1 MRFALPWALGVPIGL
16 AGIVGS
22 LVLAGGHPQQLL
34 QTTAL
39 LLVGGTAFGG
49 LLLLRGAGPF
59 AAFLRTLLFGA
70 PDDASARQARLGDV
84 VLFERLA
91 LLGGCLALFVGGTTA
106 IAEFATPEH
115 TGPALAVALFGLT
128 SALLLQLLV
137 ALPLKQHL
145 LPPMGAGA
153 RLPLRAVSS
162 RVLHALGTAALLL
175 VGVSFATSGARP
187 GTATLSLP
195 LPTVMLTM
203 AAIVPSLLAAPKALL
218 AGPATRTRWAY
229 LADGL
234 WGTGAL
240 AAATGIAQV
249 FAVLDQPRLL
259 PPGVAAA
266 FASFVL
272 PAALAALLT
281 LRSTFADDDTA
292 TTGGGKRSLGFG
304 FAILVLGALAGMV
317 LLVLLLLG
325 RLTAP

>member
-1 MRFALPWALGVPIGL
+1 MRFPLRWALGVPIGL
-16 AGIVGS
+16 AGIIGS

-49 LLLLRGAGPF
+49 LLLLRGTGPF
-59 AAFLRTLLFGA
+59 VAFLRTLLLGA
-70 PDDASARQARLGDV
+70 PVDAQERTARLCDV

-128 SALLLQLLV
+128 SALLLQLLI

-145 LPPMGAGA
+145 LPPLEAGA

-162 RVLHALGTAALLL
+162 RVLHALGTTALLL
-175 VGVSFATSGARP
+175 VGVSFAVNGARTGASP
-187 GTATLSLP
+187 LSLP
-195 LPTVMLTM
+195 LSTVLLTM
-203 AAIVPSLLAAPKALL
+203 AAIVPSLLGAPQALL
-218 AGPATRTRWAY
+218 AGPASRTRCAY

-234 WGTGAL
+234 WSTGAL
-240 AAATGIAQV
+240 AAATGIAHA

-259 PPGVAAA
+259 APGVAAA

-281 LRSTFADDDTA
+281 LGSTFASDDTA
-292 TTGGGKRSLGFG
+292 TPGASRRSLGFA
-304 FAILVLGALAGMV
+304 FAILVLGSLAGMV
-317 LLVLLLLG
+317 LLVVLLLG
-325 RLTAP
+325 RLSAP

>member
-1 MRFALPWALGVPIGL
+1 MRFPLRWALGVPIGS
-16 AGIVGS
+16 AGIVGG

-34 QTTAL
+34 QATAL

-59 AAFLRTLLFGA
+59 TAFLRTLLLGA
-70 PDDASARQARLGDV
+70 PDDDDARLARLRDA
-84 VLFERLA
+84 VLFERLL
-91 LLGGCLALFVGGTTA
+91 LLGGCLALFVGGTAA
-106 IAEFATPEH
+106 IAEFATPER

-145 LPPMGAGA
+145 LPPLAAGA
-153 RLPLRAVSS
+153 RLPLRAVTA
-162 RVLHALGTAALLL
+162 RVLHALGCTALLL
-175 VGVSFATSGARP
+175 VGLSFAANGAS
-187 GTATLSLP
+187 TAAASMSLP
-195 LPTVMLTM
+195 LPTLLLTA
-203 AAIVPSLLAAPKALL
+203 AAIVPSLLGAPKALL
-218 AGPATRTRWAY
+218 AGPASRTRCAY

-234 WGTGAL
+234 WSAGAL
-240 AAATGIAQV
+240 AAATGIAHV

-281 LRSTFADDDTA
+281 LCSTFADDDTA
-292 TTGGGKRSLGFG
+292 TTGARQSSLGFA
-304 FAILVLGALAGMV
+304 FAILVLGSLAGMV
-317 LLVLLLLG
+317 LLVVPLLG
-325 RLTAP
+325 RLSPA